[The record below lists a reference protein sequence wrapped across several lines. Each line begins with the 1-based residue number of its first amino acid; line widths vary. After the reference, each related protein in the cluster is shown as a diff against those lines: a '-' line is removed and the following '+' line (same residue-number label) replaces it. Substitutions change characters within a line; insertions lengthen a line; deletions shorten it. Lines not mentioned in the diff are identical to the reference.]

1 MIREFSFGDFKSCR
15 SVALPL
21 APLTVLIGANASGK
35 SNVLEG
41 IRLLSWLAG
50 GRNLDEILHAVQE
63 ADQLVRGAVT
73 DICRFGTSEFVLGC
87 RLDDGHS
94 LRLVLRPSESDLR
107 VVSESLGKPSDT
119 VSLYSIK
126 TPSSGYSNEIQVE
139 YNNFARGGKKPCIA
153 CTDQQAVF
161 TQLLTPARFA
171 AHHKE
176 SQRLIPA
183 TTANL
188 RKALTEILFLDPVP
202 RLMRDYSYANE
213 IRLKEDGSNV
223 SSVLRHVIFRDGDV
237 PDAEAKRQVL
247 AFVRS
252 LPEQSIADLAFTE
265 TPRKQ
270 VMVRLIETFGETDHG
285 TDAPLLSDGTLRVLA
300 IAAALLS
307 AKEGSLVIVEEID
320 NGVHPSRACELV
332 TNILQTAKARNIR
345 VLLTTH
351 NPALLDA
358 LPAESIPSVVAC
370 YRDPKEGN
378 TRLIALEKVARYPDL
393 VAQGPVGRLMTA
405 GVLDRFLKCGE
416 TAEQRKESS
425 LAWLASLESGEAN

>member
-1 MIREFSFGDFKSCR
+1 MIRRFSFEDFKSCR
-15 SVALPL
+15 SVDLPL

-73 DICRFGTSEFVLGC
+73 DICRFGTKEFVLGC
-87 RLDDGHS
+87 RLDDGYS

-107 VVSESLGKPSDT
+107 VVFESLGKSSDK
-119 VSLYSIK
+119 VPLYSIK
-126 TPSSGYSNEIQVE
+126 APSSGYSNEVQVE
-139 YNNFARGGKKPCIA
+139 YNNFARGGTKPCIA

-183 TTANL
+183 TTSNL
-188 RKALTEILFLDPVP
+188 RKSLTDILFLDPVP

-213 IRLKEDGSNV
+213 VRLKEDGSNV
-223 SSVLRHVIFRDGDV
+223 SSVLRHVVFKEGDV
-237 PDAEAKRQVL
+237 ADAEAKQQVL
-247 AFVRS
+247 SFIRS
-252 LPEQSIADLAFTE
+252 LPEQSIEDVEFIE
-265 TPRKQ
+265 TPRRE
-270 VMVRLIETFGETDHG
+270 VMVRLVETFGETNHG

-307 AKEGSLVIVEEID
+307 AKEGLLVIIEEID
-320 NGVHPSRACELV
+320 NGVHPSRASELV
-332 TNILQTAKARNIR
+332 TNILKTAKAQKIQ

-370 YRDPKEGN
+370 YRDPHDGTTKLI
-378 TRLIALEKVARYPDL
+378 RLEDVSRYPDL

-405 GVLDRFLKCGE
+405 GILDRFLKSAE
-416 TAEQRKESS
+416 TAAQRKESS
-425 LAWLASLESGEAN
+425 LAWLASLESGEGN